1 MPKPPAVTTL
11 HRQFVVERSA
21 VNADARTVELAFSSE
36 TTDVER
42 WFGVEILDHSP
53 SSVRMGRLQN
63 GAAVLVGHSTSNH
76 VGVVESATIDGDRM
90 GRAVVRFGRGAFA
103 SEVFDDIRDGI
114 RQHIS
119 VGYIVHRMALEREGK
134 NGQPDVYRVT
144 DWEPY
149 EISVVAVPGDTNAGV
164 GRSAEFDALVIAARG
179 DATEPDAADQLAAD
193 QPAAEPAT
201 QPAVTDEARAAA
213 PEQPTTPTVT
223 VTAAEPQ
230 PSSGERAMPEPTPNA
245 ASEILA
251 MGRKLAA
258 YGGERMAM
266 DYIEQGGS
274 DVEAFRGM
282 LIDNIG
288 ASHASAGAVADIGMS
303 EREARQFSMIRLV
316 NALANPTS
324 REAQQAAAFEFEASA
339 AVAQQLGREAR
350 GAFVPMDVQRA
361 NQRDLVVGTATA
373 GGNTVSTDLL
383 AQDFITMLRNRMM
396 VERMG
401 ARVLPGL
408 VGTLA
413 IPGQT
418 GGATAYWVT
427 EGNAPTET
435 QQAFNQVPLAPKTVG
450 AFTDIS
456 RKMLLQS
463 SLAVEAFV
471 RSDLA
476 TALALAID
484 LAAIHGSGTGAEP
497 RGVANTSG
505 IGSVAGGANG
515 AAPTWAH
522 IVALWSA
529 VSDVNADFGSL
540 GYITNSRVV
549 GRLMTTEKAA
559 GTAQFI
565 VSDFPGA
572 DGMTNLAGARCGVSN
587 QASRTLT
594 KGTSAG
600 VCSAIVF
607 GNWADLIIGQWG
619 ALDVLVDPY
628 TQGTSGTVRVT
639 TLQDVDIAV
648 RRAASF
654 SAMLDAL
661 TA

>member
-76 VGVVESATIDGDRM
+76 VGVVESAVIDGDRM

-149 EISVVAVPGDTNAGV
+149 EISVVAVPADTNAGV

-179 DATEPDAADQLAAD
+179 DATEPDAAY
-193 QPAAEPAT
+193 PAAA
-201 QPAVTDEARAAA
+201 DEARAAA

-230 PSSGERAMPEPTPNA
+230 PSSGERAMPELTPNA

-274 DVEAFRGM
+274 DVEAFRCM

-288 ASHASAGAVADIGMS
+288 ASHASAGAVADIGMG
-303 EREARQFSMIRLV
+303 EREARKFSMVRLV

-339 AVAQQLGREAR
+339 AVAQQLGRDAR
-350 GAFVPMDVQRA
+350 GAFVPMDVQRVS
-361 NQRDLVVGTATA
+361 QRDLVVGTASA

-383 AQDFITMLRNRMM
+383 MQDFITMLRSRMM

-463 SLAVEAFV
+463 SLAVEEFV
-471 RSDLA
+471 RSDL
-476 TALALAID
+476 TTTLALAID
-484 LAAIHGSGTGAEP
+484 LAAIHGSGAGAEP
-497 RGVANTSG
+497 RGIVNTSG

-522 IVALWSA
+522 IVELWSDIA
-529 VSDVNADFGSL
+529 ALNADIGATGFL
-540 GYITNSRVV
+540 TNSRVI
-549 GRLMTTEKAA
+549 GKLMTTEKSA
-559 GTAQFI
+559 GTGQF
-565 VSDFPGA
+565 VASNFPDANGIT
-572 DGMTNLAGARCGVSN
+572 GLAGARCGVSN
-587 QASRTLT
+587 QVSGALT
-594 KGTSAG
+594 KGTSVG

-607 GNWADLIIGQWG
+607 GNWADLVIGQWG